1 MSDQEGVGAPPGAR
15 RGTNQE
21 KKAKSMVAMRYV
33 WHELV
38 RRWSRTLVTAL
49 GLAAGVGLVMGIIG
63 VSNGLS
69 NAQSKVLSPLSS
81 VGTDI
86 VVERTVGV
94 ATTTASTTSSTTTTT
109 TAPGGRFGGGGG
121 GGGGFFSARSGSAGL
136 NAGDATALDDNN
148 SAVITDLAKLGPAG
162 TQFTYDFFVPGTLI
176 TFPQVAVNDV
186 AKIKG
191 VEAAVPALSL
201 QALHE
206 SGTVPTVTDTV
217 TTGGQ
222 TITQQA
228 RPAPPTAA
236 EETQIEQ
243 CLQSSGTLPS
253 TSSPTTTAPTTTVP
267 ASGNSGTGP
276 TKGTGGTGGL
286 GGGAGA
292 FGGAG
297 GGGGAT
303 FRAGFGGA
311 LLKCLPE
318 RFQQYEEQVVV
329 PQQTITRVLNPP
341 TTDTATKSYTVAGI
355 DPQNTTS
362 GLITKAQLVSGTWF
376 TAKPADEILVSTAY
390 ASTNKIKVGQTLTI
404 DKANY
409 DVVGLVNPTLTGDTS
424 DIYFDLATLQSSAS
438 QGSRVNEVLV
448 KVAKSSDVSTVAA
461 AIKKDLPG
469 ATVLTSK
476 QLAGQVNGS
485 LANAK
490 KLASDLGVAL
500 GIIILIAAL
509 LIAAL
514 LTLSSIAKRVREIGT
529 LRAIGWSRGRVVRQ
543 ILAEMLGI
551 GIVGAALG
559 ILVGLGVCAL
569 VNAFGPSLTY
579 TTTGVQVGSSSASG
593 LLAAANN
600 VPAALAKSVKL
611 HTSIS
616 ALTVVVAAVIAIVGG
631 LLAGLVGAWRAS
643 RLSPVSA
650 LRDLG

>member
-1 MSDQEGVGAPPGAR
+1 M
-15 RGTNQE
+15 
-21 KKAKSMVAMRYV
+21 
-33 WHELV
+33 
-38 RRWSRTLVTAL
+38 
-49 GLAAGVGLVMGIIG
+49 
-63 VSNGLS
+63 
-69 NAQSKVLSPLSS
+69 
-81 VGTDI
+81 
-86 VVERTVGV
+86 
-94 ATTTASTTSSTTTTT
+94 
-109 TAPGGRFGGGGG
+109 
-121 GGGGFFSARSGSAGL
+121 
-136 NAGDATALDDNN
+136 
-148 SAVITDLAKLGPAG
+148 
-162 TQFTYDFFVPGTLI
+162 PGTLI
-176 TFPQVAVNDV
+176 TFPQAAVSDV

-191 VEAAVPALSL
+191 VQAAVPALSL

-222 TITQQA
+222 TITQQE

-236 EETQIEQ
+236 EQTQIEQ

-253 TSSPTTTAPTTTVP
+253 TSTPTTTAPTTTAP
-267 ASGNSGTGP
+267 ASGNSGTGNSGSGP
-276 TKGTGGTGGL
+276 TRGTGGF
-286 GGGAGA
+286 GGAGA
-292 FGGAG
+292 SSGFGGAG
-297 GGGGAT
+297 GGG

-341 TTDTATKSYTVAGI
+341 TTDTATKSYTVAGV
-355 DPQNTTS
+355 DPKNTTS
-362 GLITKAQLVSGTWF
+362 GLITKAQLTSGTWF
-376 TAKPADEILVSTAY
+376 TSKPADEILVSTAY

-409 DVVGLVNPTLTGDTS
+409 KVVGLVNPTLTGDTS
-424 DIYFDLATLQSSAS
+424 DIYFDLSTLQSSAS

-448 KVAKSSDVSTVAA
+448 KVAKSSDVDTVAA
-461 AIKKDLPG
+461 AIKKELPG

-500 GIIILIAAL
+500 GVIILIAAL

-551 GIVGAALG
+551 GVVGAALG
-559 ILVGLGVCAL
+559 VLVGLGVCAAGERL
-569 VNAFGPSLTY
+569 RTDAQLHHHGRPGGFVERQRPRIGGEHGVGHGGEVDQAAHVHLGPD
-579 TTTGVQVGSSSASG
+579 
-593 LLAAANN
+593 
-600 VPAALAKSVKL
+600 
-611 HTSIS
+611 
-616 ALTVVVAAVIAIVGG
+616 GG
-631 LLAGLVGAWRAS
+631 GGGGHRHRGWPLAGLVGAWRAA